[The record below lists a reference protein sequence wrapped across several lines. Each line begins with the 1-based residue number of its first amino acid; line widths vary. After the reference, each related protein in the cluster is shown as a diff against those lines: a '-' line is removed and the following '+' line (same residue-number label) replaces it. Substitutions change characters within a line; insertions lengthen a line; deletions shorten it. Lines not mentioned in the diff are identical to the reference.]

1 MWWRGRD
8 LNPRP
13 SGYEPD
19 ELPDCSTPRRS
30 CHVTRVPHWCAQA
43 GRIRHASAH
52 QSPAKRQTE
61 PRARHADAGAVVV
74 VVGAVVVVD
83 DGGGLE
89 PEDGAGAV
97 VEVVDGGG
105 LVPPRSA

>member
-1 MWWRGRD
+1 MSPTSYQTAPPRGGAATLPASRTGVH
-8 LNPRP
+8 RQ
-13 SGYEPD
+13 D
-19 ELPDCSTPRRS
+19 EFVMRVRTSRR
-30 CHVTRVPHWCAQA
+30 RN
-43 GRIRHASAH
+43 GE
-52 QSPAKRQTE
+52 TE
-61 PRARHADAGAVVV
+61 PRARQADAGAVVV
-74 VVGAVVVVD
+74 VVGAVVVVVVD